1 MIQSTFRKK
10 ITVVMIVIAAILI
23 FYPIIMMMNMSLKTQ
38 ADYIMNPYSIPEVFQ
53 WSNYKTAIEAM
64 NYWRALFNSV
74 YITGISAIMCT
85 FLCATASYG
94 IARALKGKKLF
105 GLLFSFFWFG
115 IALPQQVAMVPLV
128 LWMKRLGLSGNLFG
142 VALVYV
148 AANAAFGVFFF
159 TGFVKTV
166 PIALEEAA
174 RIDGASQFTVFRKIV
189 LPLLKTPMVTLMII
203 MVLRVYN
210 NFLYPLILLQG
221 KNSRTLPLTVY
232 FFKGDNVVEWN
243 IMFAATTLVVLPLL
257 IFYFVLQRQI
267 IDGMTSGS
275 VKM

>member
-1 MIQSTFRKK
+1 MIQNKFKENL
-10 ITVVMIVIAAILI
+10 IAVVILIIALII
-23 FYPIIMMMNMSLKTQ
+23 FYPIVMMFIISLKTETE
-38 ADYIMNPYSIPEVFQ
+38 YIMSPYSLPKVFQ
-53 WSNYKTAIEAM
+53 WSNYTVAMEGM
-64 NYWRALFNSV
+64 NYWRALMNSV
-74 YITGISAIMCT
+74 VITGVSAISCT
-85 FLCATASYG
+85 LLSATASYG
-94 IARALKGKKLF
+94 IARATRGRKIFKG
-105 GLLFSFFWFG
+105 LFSFFWLG

-128 LWMKRLGLSGNLFG
+128 LWMNKLGLSGNLLG

-159 TGFVKTV
+159 TGFVNTV

-210 NFLYPLILLQG
+210 NFIYPLILLQG

-232 FFKGDNVVEWN
+232 FFKGDNVVDWN

-257 IFYFVLQRQI
+257 IFYFILQRHI